1 MAQYKTPNV
10 YMREESV
17 LPTSAAEVATSIPAF
32 IGYTQITTDKK
43 DDTKSIINKPYRITT
58 LAEYEEIF
66 GDLYYESLEV
76 SYNLSTEEHYITDAK
91 NNVLPNFF
99 LYQSVQHYFANGGG
113 ACWVVSCGGYE
124 TSTTESDGSVTVAA
138 TEIAKGD
145 LESGLAAIA
154 QIDEVTLFV
163 IPEAVTLSAVDH
175 YGVHTTA
182 LQQASDLKD
191 RFALID
197 VQQTSLLAPDQ
208 AADALVMRDKVVGD
222 LKYGATYYPYLRST
236 IARSYDEATTMV
248 TGPVSVTKAV
258 LDESDNEVTDENGDT
273 VMETVTEIKTL
284 SLASLKSSK
293 TAMYNAAKA
302 VLRANYLILPP
313 CAAVAGCIASVDGS
327 RGVWKAPANVALKQV
342 LEPMIKIDDSQQEPL
357 NVDATAGKSINAI
370 RAFTGKGNLIWGA
383 RTLAGNDLEWRYIN
397 VRRLFN
403 MVEETLMKATAFA
416 VFEPNTPITW
426 LKLKSMTENYLR
438 SLWQQ
443 GALTGSSES
452 EAFFV
457 NVGLGESMTQQDILE
472 GLMKIKIGISPSR
485 PAEFIE
491 LTFQHKSQDG

>member
-43 DDTKSIINKPYRITT
+43 DATKSIINKPYRITT

-66 GDLYYESLEV
+66 GDLYYESLQVENKV
-76 SYNLSTEEHYITDAK
+76 STIVGESDEYFISDA
-91 NNVLPNFF
+91 NSNALPSFF
-99 LYQSVQHYFANGGG
+99 LYQSIQHYFANGGG

-124 TSTTESDGSVTVAA
+124 TSTTATDGTVTFAPTVI
-138 TEIAKGD
+138 EKGD
-145 LESGLAAIA
+145 LEAGLAAIA

-163 IPEAVTLSAVDH
+163 IPEAVTLTAIEH

-208 AADALVMRDKVVGD
+208 AADALAMRGKVVGD
-222 LKYGATYYPYLRST
+222 LKYGASYYPYLRST
-236 IARSYDEATTMV
+236 IARSYNEATTMV
-248 TGPVSVTKAV
+248 DDGAGNLV
-258 LDESDNEVTDENGDT
+258 
-273 VMETVTEIKTL
+273 
-284 SLASLKSSK
+284 SLASLKASN
-293 TAMYNAAKA
+293 TATYNTVKG
-302 VLRANYLILPP
+302 VLRSNYLILPP

-443 GALTGSSES
+443 GALTGASES

>member
-32 IGYTQITTDKK
+32 IGFTQITTDKK

-66 GDLYYESLEV
+66 GDLYYESLDVAYKASADE
-76 SYNLSTEEHYITDAK
+76 YYITDA
-91 NNVLPNFF
+91 NDNALPSFF

-113 ACWVVSCGGYE
+113 ACWVVSCGGYDE
-124 TSTTESDGSVTVAA
+124 NLGITKEP
-138 TEIAKGD
+138 
-145 LESGLAAIA
+145 LEAGLDAIA

-163 IPEAVTLSAVDH
+163 VPEAVKLSDVEH
-175 YGVHTTA
+175 YGVHTKA
-182 LQQASDLKD
+182 LKQASDLKD

-197 VQQTSLLAPDQ
+197 VQQSSLLAPDQ
-208 AADALVMRDKVVGD
+208 AADALAMRNGVTGD

-236 IARSYDEATTMV
+236 IARSYDEETTV
-248 TGPVSVTKAV
+248 VDDGTGSQVF
-258 LDESDNEVTDENGDT
+258 LSD
-273 VMETVTEIKTL
+273 
-284 SLASLKSSK
+284 LKSTN
-293 TAMYNAAKA
+293 TAKYNAVKA

-313 CAAVAGCIASVDGS
+313 CAAVAGCIATVDGS
-327 RGVWKAPANVALKQV
+327 RGVWKAPANVALTQV

-443 GALTGSSES
+443 GALTGASES

-491 LTFQHKSQDG
+491 LTFQHKTQEG

>member
-43 DDTKSIINKPYRITT
+43 DETKSIINKPYRITT

-66 GDLYYESLEV
+66 GDLYYESLLVENKV
-76 SYNLSTEEHYITDAK
+76 STVVGEPDEYFISDA
-91 NNVLPNFF
+91 NSNALPSFF
-99 LYQSVQHYFANGGG
+99 LYQSIQHYFANGGG

-124 TSTTESDGSVTVAA
+124 TSTTATDGSVTFTPTVI
-138 TEIAKGD
+138 EKGD
-145 LESGLAAIA
+145 LEDGLAAIA

-163 IPEAVTLSAVDH
+163 IPEAVTLTAVEH
-175 YGVHTTA
+175 YGIHTTA

-197 VQQTSLLAPDQ
+197 VQQGSLLEPNQ
-208 AADALVMRDKVVGD
+208 AGDALAMRSNVVGD
-222 LKYGATYYPYLRST
+222 LKYGASYYPYLRT
-236 IARSYDEATTMV
+236 AIARSYDESTTMV
-248 TGPVSVTKAV
+248 NDGAGNLV
-258 LDESDNEVTDENGDT
+258 
-273 VMETVTEIKTL
+273 
-284 SLASLKSSK
+284 SLASLKASN
-293 TAMYNAAKA
+293 TATYNSVKG
-302 VLRANYLILPP
+302 VLRSNYLILPP

-443 GALTGSSES
+443 GALTGASES

>member
-1 MAQYKTPNV
+1 MNCTNA
-10 YMREESV
+10 
-17 LPTSAAEVATSIPAF
+17 
-32 IGYTQITTDKK
+32 
-43 DDTKSIINKPYRITT
+43 
-58 LAEYEEIF
+58 
-66 GDLYYESLEV
+66 
-76 SYNLSTEEHYITDAK
+76 
-91 NNVLPNFF
+91 
-99 LYQSVQHYFANGGG
+99 
-113 ACWVVSCGGYE
+113 
-124 TSTTESDGSVTVAA
+124 
-138 TEIAKGD
+138 
-145 LESGLAAIA
+145 
-154 QIDEVTLFV
+154 
-163 IPEAVTLSAVDH
+163 DH
-175 YGVHTTA
+175 HHGVHTTA

-197 VQQTSLLAPDQ
+197 VQQTSLLDPDQ
-208 AADALVMRDKVVGD
+208 AADALAMRDKVVGD

-236 IARSYDEATTMV
+236 IARSYDEETTLV
-248 TGPVSVTKAV
+248 DDGAGSEVF
-258 LDESDNEVTDENGDT
+258 LSD
-273 VMETVTEIKTL
+273 
-284 SLASLKSSK
+284 LKSTN
-293 TAMYNAAKA
+293 TAKYNAVKA

-426 LKLKSMTENYLR
+426 LKLKAMTENYLR

-443 GALTGSSES
+443 GALTGASEA

-491 LTFQHKSQDG
+491 LTFQHKTQEG